1 MSCDKDDQPR
11 LFVAPMH
18 GVSQCYIVA
27 RCMLN
32 VRRMNANNPA
42 ALIAESDRL
51 RALAVR
57 TTSHEHARAL
67 WDRAD
72 ELVRLADRMPPVAQ
86 PASARATLGIKT
98 YRVAATNAYDGSPV
112 AETHAR
118 YLATYGAATLRAM
131 AAEYRMFA
139 NARTGRRLPLRFA
152 VAANA
157 VAALGLCRSRL

>member
-1 MSCDKDDQPR
+1 
-11 LFVAPMH
+11 MH
-18 GVSQCYIVA
+18 GISQCYIVA

-72 ELVRLADRMPPVAQ
+72 ELVRLADRMPRVVL
-86 PASARATLGIKT
+86 PACLGTALARA
-98 YRVAATNAYDGSPV
+98 
-112 AETHAR
+112 
-118 YLATYGAATLRAM
+118 
-131 AAEYRMFA
+131 
-139 NARTGRRLPLRFA
+139 A
-152 VAANA
+152 VAASHPLALPAASADDWRLVCDRMYLVRSGRGVTAATRAACIDDA
-157 VAALGLCRSRL
+157 VRAADRVIADCCAPVALAEIR